1 MCTGCIVLHTRAQT
15 QSRTLETMQSMMIT
29 VNLMDACIL
38 RCYWI
43 CRMTD
48 NKKWVMNDGIWNVLS
63 YRLKTSNAQTTSKC
77 PKMIRVRVS
86 GRKKVIGR
94 TGRAPVAWK
103 SLLFSFSLIVES
115 EGKKKAGR
123 VLKMSRC
130 VLWFFFFALSLSL
143 RLPNSAILFP
153 RWNIYNSV
161 WPLSLCFFFTVSIV
175 FLNPINHTFPS
186 LSFFYSPAISLFLF
200 LILA

>member
-1 MCTGCIVLHTRAQT
+1 MPGIQEPERVAILMTRITMCTGCIVLHTRAQT

-115 EGKKKAGR
+115 EGKKSWSSSQNVK
-123 VLKMSRC
+123 VC
-130 VLWFFFFALSLSL
+130 VVVFFFCSLSL
-143 RLPNSAILFP
+143 FTSSEFGH
-153 RWNIYNSV
+153 
-161 WPLSLCFFFTVSIV
+161 PLSPVKYI
-175 FLNPINHTFPS
+175 
-186 LSFFYSPAISLFLF
+186 
-200 LILA
+200 

>member
-1 MCTGCIVLHTRAQT
+1 
-15 QSRTLETMQSMMIT
+15 
-29 VNLMDACIL
+29 
-38 RCYWI
+38 
-43 CRMTD
+43 
-48 NKKWVMNDGIWNVLS
+48 MNDGIRNVLS

-130 VLWFFFFALSLSL
+130 VLCFFSLSLSL
-143 RLPNSAILFP
+143 YVFRIRPSSFP
-153 RWNIYNSV
+153 GEIYITRFDHCHFAS
-161 WPLSLCFFFTVSIV
+161 SLQ
-175 FLNPINHTFPS
+175 LA
-186 LSFFYSPAISLFLF
+186 LYS
-200 LILA
+200 

>member
-1 MCTGCIVLHTRAQT
+1 
-15 QSRTLETMQSMMIT
+15 
-29 VNLMDACIL
+29 
-38 RCYWI
+38 
-43 CRMTD
+43 
-48 NKKWVMNDGIWNVLS
+48 MNDGIRNVLS

-115 EGKKKAGR
+115 EGKKSWSSSQNVK
-123 VLKMSRC
+123 VC
-130 VLWFFFFALSLSL
+130 VVVFFFALSLSL

-153 RWNIYNSV
+153 R
-161 WPLSLCFFFTVSIV
+161 
-175 FLNPINHTFPS
+175 
-186 LSFFYSPAISLFLF
+186 
-200 LILA
+200 